1 MSVISMK
8 QLLEAGCHFGHQ
20 SKKWNPKMKPFI
32 FTARNN
38 IHIINL
44 EETSAQVDK
53 AYEFIKNCAQGNGTV
68 LFVGTK
74 KQAQEVVK
82 EEATR
87 AGMFYVNTRWLG
99 GTLTNFKTIK
109 SSIERLNK
117 LNQAEKVG
125 EFDLLPKKEATLLR
139 AQRDK
144 LEKNLGGIK
153 DMHTLPSVIFVV
165 DPTVERICVREANA
179 LNIPVV
185 AIVDTNSDPSNI
197 ECVIPANDDAVRSVK
212 LITSALAD
220 AVIEAKEG
228 VSPKLAAEVE
238 EEMVDIKTVLDKT
251 VPNLELAES
260 EDEPAKKRKKKPAK
274 KPVAKAEKPAEAA
287 EKTAENKE
295 EK

>member
-20 SKKWNPKMKPFI
+20 SNKWNPKMKPFI

-287 EKTAENKE
+287 EKPAENKE

>member
-1 MSVISMK
+1 
-8 QLLEAGCHFGHQ
+8 
-20 SKKWNPKMKPFI
+20 
-32 FTARNN
+32 
-38 IHIINL
+38 
-44 EETSAQVDK
+44 
-53 AYEFIKNCAQGNGTV
+53 
-68 LFVGTK
+68 
-74 KQAQEVVK
+74 
-82 EEATR
+82 
-87 AGMFYVNTRWLG
+87 
-99 GTLTNFKTIK
+99 
-109 SSIERLNK
+109 
-117 LNQAEKVG
+117 
-125 EFDLLPKKEATLLR
+125 
-139 AQRDK
+139 
-144 LEKNLGGIK
+144 
-153 DMHTLPSVIFVV
+153 MHTLPSVIFVV

-287 EKTAENKE
+287 EKPAENKE